1 MSNFVFAPRRCVL
14 SNGDIKSVV
23 AYIPSPAEI
32 QGKHEVDGSFVYEVK
47 FAKTNSKPNKN
58 IKALNFDIVD
68 QVFDNIE
75 DCSARCENVNKII
88 WDAFVFNCNY
98 DEYEREIEQIN
109 SYLFSKTTKK
119 QVERCM

>member
-1 MSNFVFAPRRCVL
+1 MSKFVFAPRRCVL

-23 AYIPSPAEI
+23 AYIPYPAEV
-32 QGKHEVDGSFVYEVK
+32 QGKHEVDGGFVYEVK

-68 QVFDNIE
+68 NVFDNIE
-75 DCSARCENVNKII
+75 DCIVCCENVNRVI

-98 DEYEREIEQIN
+98 DEYEHEIEQIN
-109 SYLFSKTTKK
+109 RYLCGTTTQKE
-119 QVERCM
+119 VERCL